1 MDMRIGVARLADG
14 PVAELVA
21 WARAAAAAGLD
32 GAFLGQHLGGDAVL
46 AAAVV
51 GREVPGIEVGTAVV
65 PTPPRHPRVL
75 AGQALTAQEATGG
88 RFALGIGPG
97 HGPVMEEVFGVA
109 AGPPARHTR
118 GYLTALRKALRE
130 ALRDAPPGVEP
141 PPVLVGALGPAM
153 LRVAGELAD
162 GVVTTWTG
170 PAAIA
175 GHVVPRAGR
184 AAEAAGRP
192 APRVL
197 AGVLMALTDDPEG
210 VRNELAARLGSAGDL
225 PAYRAALDRQGLS
238 GVHETVVA
246 GDEREIARRVRAF
259 ADAGATDLLVS
270 GLGDPAAQ
278 DRLLAVLGA
287 LRGR

>member
-14 PVAELVA
+14 PVAELVG

-75 AGQALTAQEATGG
+75 AGQALTAQEVTGG
-88 RFALGIGPG
+88 RFALGVGPG

-109 AGPPARHTR
+109 AEPPARHTR
-118 GYLTALRKALRE
+118 AYLTALRTL
-130 ALRDAPPGVEP
+130 LRDAPPGVTP

-170 PAAIA
+170 VAAVA
-175 GHVVPRAGR
+175 GHVVPRVGR
-184 AAEAAGRP
+184 AAREAGRP

-197 AGVLMALTDDPEG
+197 VGVLMALTGDPEG
-210 VRNELAARLGSAGDL
+210 ARDDLAARLGPAGDL

-246 GDEREIARRVRAF
+246 GDEREIERRVRAF

-278 DRLLAVLGA
+278 GRLLEVLGA